1 MAREAFDR
9 QLAALRHSTILL
21 GEQAQAAVE
30 QAIDA
35 FTRQDLVLAR
45 QVVEEDIGINRIER
59 QVLDEATTLLA
70 LQAPVAT
77 DLRTIVGVSRIANHF
92 ERIGDH
98 ARDIGNSTIRSAV
111 DPPLGEMPHFTV
123 MLERV
128 VAMVHDGLHAYSAAD
143 VSLARAISAADDG
156 VDAAYGSLFTELLD
170 AMRRDP
176 SLAVRGTY
184 TLFVAHDLERIADY
198 IADIAEAV
206 IYMATGQREE
216 LN

>member
-21 GEQAQAAVE
+21 GEQAQTAVE

-45 QVVEEDIGINRIER
+45 KVVAEDAGINRIER

-77 DLRTIVGVSRIANHF
+77 DLRTIIGVSRIANHF

-98 ARDIGNSTIRSAV
+98 ARDIGNSTIRSAA
-111 DPPLGEMPHFTV
+111 DPPLGDMPHLTV
-123 MLERV
+123 MLGRV

-143 VSLARAISAADDG
+143 ISLARAISAADDG

-170 AMRRDP
+170 AMRTNP
-176 SLAVRGTY
+176 GLSVRGTY